1 MHRFFAELI
10 AALRDLTSTT
20 HPKAL
25 YLLRR
30 HPEFCGKLDVFGALR
45 QAIQEPLAVLG
56 RKLQA
61 GALRYGWMFVGT
73 IAGDLFRELRGS
85 LRHLRCAVIDAST
98 AEVL

>member
-30 HPEFCGKLDVFGALR
+30 HPEFCGKLDVLGTLR
-45 QAIQEPLAVLG
+45 QAVQEPRAVLG

-61 GALRYGWMFVGT
+61 GALCYGWALVGT
-73 IAGDLFRELRGS
+73 IAGNLFGGLRGS
-85 LRHLRCAVIDAST
+85 FRHLRCALVDAST
-98 AEVL
+98 A